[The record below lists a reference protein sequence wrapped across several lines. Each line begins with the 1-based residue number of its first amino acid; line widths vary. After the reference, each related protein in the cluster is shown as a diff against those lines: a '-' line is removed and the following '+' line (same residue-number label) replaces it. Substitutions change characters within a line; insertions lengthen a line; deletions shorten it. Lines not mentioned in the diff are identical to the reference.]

1 MNITIQR
8 LKINIV
14 ENFSWFRSKSR
25 SIQKK
30 KEPFIE
36 RYNSRIIL
44 RAYVQ
49 VDQTTYIYIAS
60 SMK

>member
-30 KEPFIE
+30 K
-36 RYNSRIIL
+36 NHLSNDTIL
-44 RAYVQ
+44 E
-49 VDQTTYIYIAS
+49 
-60 SMK
+60 